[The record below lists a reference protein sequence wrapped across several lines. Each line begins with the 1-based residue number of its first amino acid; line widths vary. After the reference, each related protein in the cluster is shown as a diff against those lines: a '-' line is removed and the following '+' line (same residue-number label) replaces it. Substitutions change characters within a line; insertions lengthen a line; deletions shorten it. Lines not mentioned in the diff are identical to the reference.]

1 MSQLH
6 PSRIPQHTS
15 SDIQRTAKQSTDAS
29 QINSILLALGAP
41 TISSD
46 DFNRLYQGPFG
57 ELLLFMSTQIK
68 GRRQVAKDR
77 HLIQQLVT
85 MLLSELPEP
94 VQLRLYWA
102 TLRIRESH
110 SRLPAR
116 LPSNNPVRQSMA
128 KLSNIQRETNMLN
141 EHLRE
146 KQAELEQAQS
156 QVEYLKRVLQEKR
169 RVVLLLSVLEG
180 RERVRISRFQELT
193 KMMNTT
199 RIPSVEAS
207 SVIKE
212 SDLVSS
218 VDVVSRRQKLSYT
231 REVMINFHA
240 YHARLCRIK
249 ESEHEPSSLITSRLR
264 LRLSKKISLDHLE
277 DVLERCCGIARAKA
291 MRKMRYHDA
300 VLSTLPYI
308 TKEDLSNKARAN
320 ELRRRDLQKLS
331 DKSIAL
337 GFLCEHLIASIP
349 VFLDQTSH
357 ILRSSILEYTPNIR
371 GYIDIFRLHL
381 SASERPRKRE
391 GKHSLIEE
399 VSRTCKIRTSQDP
412 DAVIEAVKE
421 ILWRGGKYVAKY
433 YENVESVE
441 KRAQILLT
449 RKLDKAVLGETLVE
463 DIDTLMKDTRS
474 LVG

>member
-1 MSQLH
+1 HVTTRDAQPGKQPSPMSQLQ

-29 QINSILLALGAP
+29 QINIILLALGAP

-128 KLSNIQRETNMLN
+128 KLSNIQRETKMLN

-207 SVIKE
+207 SVIK
-212 SDLVSS
+212 
-218 VDVVSRRQKLSYT
+218 
-231 REVMINFHA
+231 
-240 YHARLCRIK
+240 
-249 ESEHEPSSLITSRLR
+249 
-264 LRLSKKISLDHLE
+264 
-277 DVLERCCGIARAKA
+277 
-291 MRKMRYHDA
+291 
-300 VLSTLPYI
+300 
-308 TKEDLSNKARAN
+308 
-320 ELRRRDLQKLS
+320 
-331 DKSIAL
+331 
-337 GFLCEHLIASIP
+337 
-349 VFLDQTSH
+349 
-357 ILRSSILEYTPNIR
+357 
-371 GYIDIFRLHL
+371 
-381 SASERPRKRE
+381 
-391 GKHSLIEE
+391 
-399 VSRTCKIRTSQDP
+399 DP

-421 ILWRGGKYVAKY
+421 ILWRVKKHSSYLATVDALHLSTPPEEEVLIAKY

>member
-1 MSQLH
+1 MSQLQ

-77 HLIQQLVT
+77 HLIQQ
-85 MLLSELPEP
+85 
-94 VQLRLYWA
+94 
-102 TLRIRESH
+102 IRESH

-421 ILWRGGKYVAKY
+421 ILWRVKKHSSYLATVDALHLSTPPEEEVLIAKY